1 MPIAIECSCGKKLNV
16 KDALAGKRV
25 RCPACNGV
33 AAVPAAEPEFELVD
47 DPPPPKP
54 AARPAARPAVVED
67 EDDEPRPA
75 RAKAK
80 KARDDDGY
88 DLEDEDEKPAK
99 RARFSLTYTV
109 MIFVSIV
116 PILLGVDPLKQTIFS
131 MALTAV
137 VLPLA
142 ILPFLL
148 LLNDEGFVGTHR
160 NGPIGNTVVVFTIFM
175 ASIIA
180 IVAIPLEIIGG
191 GS

>member
-1 MPIAIECSCGKKLNV
+1 PDDAAPRPSPCPRGPLMPITFNCDCGKTLRV
-16 KDALAGKRV
+16 KDELAGKRV

-99 RARFSLTYTV
+99 KSAPKWKKGADDRR
-109 MIFVSIV
+109 
-116 PILLGVDPLKQTIFS
+116 
-131 MALTAV
+131 
-137 VLPLA
+137 
-142 ILPFLL
+142 
-148 LLNDEGFVGTHR
+148 DEDEDDEDR
-160 NGPIGNTVVVFTIFM
+160 PRKK
-175 ASIIA
+175 
-180 IVAIPLEIIGG
+180 
-191 GS
+191 